1 MVWQYLNILTEGFWE
16 RELYTV
22 IDWDTVWGNCF
33 DTSKNPTHQMIDY
46 KFICKAY
53 VTPCLLYIMKRK
65 SDPFCHLSSSLSQN
79 TCICSRTVPE
89 LCCSGPW
96 YRTYCRIFWRLRSI
110 RIHCF
115 SCWRIHHW
123 HCLSIKKWFCLLLLL
138 LLKRL
143 FWKCGLML
151 LPQLGLLGCHMHL
164 LDIVHCLLVIQI
176 ILFCNIVLFVSSP
189 PPPYFLW
196 PDLRV
201 CSK

>member
-65 SDPFCHLSSSLSQN
+65 SDPFCHLSSSSSQN

-110 RIHCF
+110 RTHCF
-115 SCWRIHHW
+115 SCWRIRHC
-123 HCLSIKKWFCLLLLL
+123 HCLSIKKGFCLLLLL
-138 LLKRL
+138 LPKRL
-143 FWKCGLML
+143 FWKN
-151 LPQLGLLGCHMHL
+151 
-164 LDIVHCLLVIQI
+164 IV
-176 ILFCNIVLFVSSP
+176 ILFCNIVLFVSP
-189 PPPYFLW
+189 PPLIFYGQISGSAVNSYTFNMFN
-196 PDLRV
+196 
-201 CSK
+201 K